1 MKKNYIAPELMELN
15 VVTEQMVAA
24 SIPVVGG
31 GSVDTE
37 NPGAQ
42 LDGGRRGEWGNLW
55 K

>member
-24 SIPVVGG
+24 SVPVI
-31 GSVDTE
+31 SDKDADTDD
-37 NPGAQ
+37 PGTQ
-42 LDGGRRGEWGNLW
+42 LSGGRRGEWGDLW